1 MRAVLVARDLH
12 FRYGR
17 HEALRGVDLAV
28 RRGEILAVVGPN
40 GAGKTTLF
48 RLLTLYL
55 RPQRGSVEYFFGG
68 RPTPAREARRRIAAV
83 LQEPSLFSTDV
94 FGNVAYGLLLRAPFG
109 ERLRTRLS
117 RGLRRLGLHL
127 PPSPIE
133 KRVEVALETVGL
145 AGFTSRRASSLSR
158 GEAQRV
164 ALARALVLEP
174 EVLFLDEPTASLDP
188 ESAVIVERII
198 RWFREDGRT
207 VLLTTHDP
215 GQARRLADRI
225 VRLAEGR
232 IVETEEITKG
242 EAAPP
247 PPAPLGG

>member
-1 MRAVLVARDLH
+1 MRAILVARDLH

-17 HEALRGVDLAV
+17 HAALRGVDLAV

-48 RLLTLYL
+48 RLLTFYL

-109 ERLRTRLS
+109 ERLRTRFR
-117 RGLRRLGLHL
+117 RGLRRLRLHP
-127 PPSPIE
+127 PPSPVE
-133 KRVEVALETVGL
+133 ERVEEALRAVGL
-145 AGFTSRRASSLSR
+145 EGFASRRASSLSR

-188 ESAVIVERII
+188 ESAAIVEGTVR
-198 RWFREDGRT
+198 RLGEDGRT

-215 GQARRLADRI
+215 AQARRLADRI
-225 VRLAEGR
+225 VRLVGGR
-232 IVETEEITKG
+232 VVDTEELTRG

-247 PPAPLGG
+247 PPVPPGG